1 MTASGLLLDRA
12 VSTDLGRTIQQ
23 QSLARWGEDRPTIII
38 GRHASMVAALERLAR
53 FALSDSPVLIMGET
67 GTGKE
72 LFARALYLLSPRS
85 SGPLVSVNCAQYQD
99 GHLIASELFG
109 HRRGSFTGAIA
120 DHCGVFEE
128 ADGGAVMLDEIG
140 ELPPVAQAMLL
151 RALSEGEIVPV
162 GAAHSRKV
170 NVRVIAATS
179 RDLKQLVEAGQFRMD
194 LYYRLRYLSLSVPP
208 VRERG
213 GDWELILNFFLER
226 LSAARA
232 CAKHFSTEA
241 MALLHGYS
249 WPGNVRELKSMVE
262 TGFHLSDGETI
273 EPVHF
278 LEALEGASR
287 REQLRNIPLAT
298 VGLDSYARLVR
309 GEGDFWD
316 LVRRPFMNRELS
328 RADVRQVITRGLAE
342 TRGSYKRLLQLFGIA
357 AKDYL
362 KFMDFLRH
370 HDLKPDP

>member
-120 DHCGVFEE
+120 DHRGVFEE

-140 ELPPVAQAMLL
+140 ELP
-151 RALSEGEIVPV
+151 
-162 GAAHSRKV
+162 
-170 NVRVIAATS
+170 
-179 RDLKQLVEAGQFRMD
+179 